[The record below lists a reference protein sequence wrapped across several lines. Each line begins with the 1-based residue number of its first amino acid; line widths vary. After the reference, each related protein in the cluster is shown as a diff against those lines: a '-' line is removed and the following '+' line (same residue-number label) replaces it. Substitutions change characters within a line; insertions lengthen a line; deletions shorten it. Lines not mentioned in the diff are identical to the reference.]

1 MCSECLVYWTLV
13 IYRDLLLPLPT
24 HPLVYTRP
32 SVLFNKTV
40 HGVPF
45 NGTEQK
51 RLYYWY
57 ITPGTNLAVNHLCYQ
72 CEFIWLGDSV

>member
-13 IYRDLLLPLPT
+13 ICRDLLLPT
-24 HPLVYTRP
+24 HPLVYTCP

-51 RLYYWY
+51 LFLAG
-57 ITPGTNLAVNHLCYQ
+57 TVDTGTNSLVLP
-72 CEFIWLGDSV
+72 E